1 MLSGCARKAERN
13 ERHTEWSNMSPV
25 IAVNHL
31 VKRFG
36 DVTAVD
42 DISFAVQEGQ
52 CFGLLGPNGAGKT
65 TVIEVLE
72 GIQRPTHG
80 EVEYFGR
87 QMNPRELYQQVGI
100 QFQHTSLQDHL
111 TVRDTLRLF
120 TAFYDRPM
128 AEQALIRLCALA
140 DFADRDT
147 RALSGGQRQRLLLA
161 LALVNDPKIVFLD
174 EPTTG
179 LDPQARQHFW
189 SLVEAIKGQGKT
201 ILLTT
206 HYMEEAE
213 TLCDRVVIMDQG
225 RLVVEGSP
233 PDLLAQHFDGVLVHM
248 DDTPVPDDL
257 MQRYQ
262 GTHVQGQVRFQT
274 PAVETLLADLMQAR
288 VSLHHLQIQAPNLN
302 DLFLKL
308 TGRALRTGG

>member
-1 MLSGCARKAERN
+1 M
-13 ERHTEWSNMSPV
+13 TPV
-25 IAVNHL
+25 IAVNQL
-31 VKRFG
+31 VKRYG

-42 DISFAVQEGQ
+42 GISFAVQEGQ

-65 TVIEVLE
+65 TIIEILE
-72 GIQRPTHG
+72 GIQRPSSG
-80 EVEYFGR
+80 QVAYFGQQLR
-87 QMNPRELYQQVGI
+87 PRELYQQVGI

-120 TAFYDRPM
+120 AAFYDQPM
-128 AEQALIRLCALA
+128 SEQELIRLCTLD

-161 LALVNDPKIVFLD
+161 LALVNDPTIVFLD

-189 SLVEAIKGQGKT
+189 VLVDAIKRRGKT
-201 ILLTT
+201 VLLTT

-213 TLCDRVVIMDQG
+213 SLCDRIVIMDKG
-225 RLVVEGSP
+225 RLVAEGSP
-233 PDLLAQHFDGVLVHM
+233 SDLLAQHFDGVLVHM
-248 DDTPVPDDL
+248 DDTQVPDDL

-262 GTHVQGQVRFQT
+262 GVHIQGQVRFQT
-274 PAVETLLADLMQAR
+274 SKVEALLADLMQAR

-308 TGRALRTGG
+308 TGHALRTGG